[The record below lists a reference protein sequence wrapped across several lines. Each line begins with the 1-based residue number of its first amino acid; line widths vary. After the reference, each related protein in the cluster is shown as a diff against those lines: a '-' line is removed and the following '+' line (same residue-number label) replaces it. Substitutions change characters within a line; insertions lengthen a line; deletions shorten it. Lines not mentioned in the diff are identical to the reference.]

1 MSVNIKAL
9 ERQENDLYM
18 RLDELDAK
26 RAETD
31 RLLVSKKAELM
42 KVQNRLK
49 HTWMYLVYL
58 TIKKRM
64 RG

>member
-18 RLDELDAK
+18 QLDELDAK
-26 RAETD
+26 RAEID
-31 RLLVSKKAELM
+31 RSLASKKTELV

-49 HTWMYLVYL
+49 HL
-58 TIKKRM
+58 K
-64 RG
+64 